1 MNDRIYLKQIKLW
14 KALDTVYYFFYNME
28 EEELIDYD
36 DKSKAQI
43 MVEYNCRTKI
53 VSFYIEE
60 LLDINNRNKADI
72 ICECQGSTEETTFYF
87 TQIKEPCGQRFA
99 VISAPLKH
107 FLDDNVKLPPN
118 IKEVLFQI
126 RKYIEGE

>member
-1 MNDRIYLKQIKLW
+1 MIQLKEQKKYWRNKMFENIYQMETRIYGQ
-14 KALDTVYYFFYNME
+14 LDIIYYFYYN
-28 EEELIDYD
+28 LW
-36 DKSKAQI
+36 S
-43 MVEYNCRTKI
+43 
-53 VSFYIEE
+53 EE

-72 ICECQGSTEETTFYF
+72 ICECQGSTKETTLYF
-87 TQIKEPCGQRFA
+87 TQIKEPCGQRFG

-118 IKEVLFQI
+118 IKEALMEI